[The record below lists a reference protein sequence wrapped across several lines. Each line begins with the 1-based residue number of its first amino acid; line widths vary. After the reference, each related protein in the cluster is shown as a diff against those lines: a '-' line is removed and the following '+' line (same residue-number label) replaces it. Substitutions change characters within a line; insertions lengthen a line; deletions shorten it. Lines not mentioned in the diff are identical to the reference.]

1 MQRAHEGLKEVFG
14 PNLLMLALC
23 SWFTAFLVQG
33 TGQHTHEG
41 IRLHLL
47 TVLQLTQVQPQLEV
61 PSNCL
66 DVTGEHGQEKTWKS
80 VVTIWA

>member
-1 MQRAHEGLKEVFG
+1 MLYIHVGLPERLPHPMVPLTTKSLVIIGADKVQRAHEGLREVFA

-47 TVLQLTQVQPQLEV
+47 TVLQL
-61 PSNCL
+61 
-66 DVTGEHGQEKTWKS
+66 
-80 VVTIWA
+80 I